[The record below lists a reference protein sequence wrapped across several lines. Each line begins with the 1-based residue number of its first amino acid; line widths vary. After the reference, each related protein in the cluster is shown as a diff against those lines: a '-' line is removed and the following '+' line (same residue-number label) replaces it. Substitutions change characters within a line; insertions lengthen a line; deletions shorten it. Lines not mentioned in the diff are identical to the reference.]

1 MREEKLDKFINRE
14 TELYLVFGVLT
25 TVVNFGTYLVFDWLL
40 GQDYYLISNILSFVF
55 ATMFAFVTNKKFVF
69 QSEIWKWELVIK
81 EAVSFVSARIGT
93 FVVVEEIGL
102 WIAVHFLKIN
112 MIHVFYLD
120 GILLAKIL
128 LAFVAVLV
136 NYILSKFFI
145 FKKILL
151 T

>member
-55 ATMFAFVTNKKFVF
+55 ATMFAFVTNKKIVF
-69 QSEIWKWELVIK
+69 QSDIWKWELVIK

-145 FKKILL
+145 FKKN
-151 T
+151 

>member
-55 ATMFAFVTNKKFVF
+55 ATMFAFVTNKKIVF

-145 FKKILL
+145 FKKN
-151 T
+151 

>member
-145 FKKILL
+145 FKKN
-151 T
+151 

>member
-1 MREEKLDKFINRE
+1 MDKFINRE

-145 FKKILL
+145 FKKN
-151 T
+151 

>member
-1 MREEKLDKFINRE
+1 LDKFINRE

-55 ATMFAFVTNKKFVF
+55 ATMFAFVTNKKIVF

-145 FKKILL
+145 FKKN
-151 T
+151 

>member
-40 GQDYYLISNILSFVF
+40 GKDYYLISNILSFVF

-145 FKKILL
+145 FKKN
-151 T
+151 

>member
-1 MREEKLDKFINRE
+1 MDKFINRE

-55 ATMFAFVTNKKFVF
+55 ATMFAFVTNKKIVF

-145 FKKILL
+145 FKKN
-151 T
+151 